1 MRIRLQ
7 ALCLALLVALAAP
20 LGAQQEARDP
30 TLEPAG
36 DGAVAE
42 AGAAVADTIGLEAI
56 TAEADAAAATAERRD
71 RLTTEEGLPDYAAWQ
86 ATVER
91 AQEAIENDRA
101 SDSAME
107 ELRRQIV
114 QWREVFEDATG
125 VNAARIRTLQAQID
139 ALGPLPE
146 SGEEPANIAARRAE
160 LNERMAA
167 LREPVIEAEEA
178 FLLADGIIREIDSLL
193 RDRQSERF
201 FERGPSPLN
210 PTSWKAGV
218 DAVHRMFGPVW
229 TEIQAAWAVETQAN
243 QIRRHLPETL
253 FFLAMGLLLMVRGRR
268 LMVRV
273 ALRVQGEDP
282 TPARWI
288 LAFLVSLGQ
297 VLVPTFG
304 IGLLVQAAYTTQ
316 LVGLHTDAAL
326 SSVASMG
333 FAFYVATWLGA
344 NIFPKRGAGARFL
357 ILTPAQCAQGR
368 WFASALG
375 LTFGF
380 YSLIVG
386 MIQFQDIPAASK
398 SGIAFPLIVFA
409 AVLLL
414 RVAQLM
420 VVHARNVGAEGENM
434 TVFNNPSYLFGR
446 ATMGLAAAGP
456 VLAAL
461 GYYNAAVSIIFPTI
475 ASLALIGFIA
485 LIQRLFR
492 EAFALATGD
501 KDRVQNALGPVIV
514 NIFIILLSLPVFALT
529 WGARWSDITE
539 LWKKFQDGYAF
550 GGVKISPTELILFF
564 VVFAIG
570 YTVTR
575 LVQSALRT
583 TVLPRTKMDVGGQ
596 HAVVSAVGYVG
607 LALSAVVAVT
617 SAGIDLSAFALVA
630 GALSV
635 GIGFGLQT
643 IVSNFVSGLILLAER
658 PISEGDWIEVNGQM
672 GYVRDISVRATRI
685 ETFDKTDV
693 IVPNADLVSGVVTN
707 WTRGN
712 LTGRLILPVGV
723 AYGSDTKRV
732 EKVLLEIANAHPM
745 VIANPAPSVLFRN
758 FGADALEFEI
768 RCFLRDVNWK
778 LSVQSDMN
786 HEIARRFAEEGFE
799 IPFAQRDVWLRNPE
813 TLPGAARPAAPA
825 GGQGGGQGV
834 SAQPYP
840 PTMQPSDVLRE
851 TPDLSKSVDESEPD
865 AGSGEESS

>member
-1 MRIRLQ
+1 MRNRIL
-7 ALCLALLVALAAP
+7 ALCFAACAALAAP
-20 LGAQQEARDP
+20 LAAQDATAEDP
-30 TLEPAG
+30 TLTAAG
-36 DGAVAE
+36 DTAVAE
-42 AGAAVADTIGLEAI
+42 AGAAVGQAIGLE
-56 TAEADAAAATAERRD
+56 TAPDPKEELLEKLQADLAE
-71 RLTTEEGLPDYAAWQ
+71 GGPDYDAWFK
-86 ATVER
+86 TVER
-91 AQEAIENDRA
+91 AQEAIENNRA
-101 SDSAME
+101 SDAAME
-107 ELRRQIV
+107 DLRGQV
-114 QWREVFEDATG
+114 VEWRSIFEQAQG

-146 SGEEPANIAARRAE
+146 SGEEPANIAERREE
-160 LNERMAA
+160 LTTRMAV

-193 RDRQSERF
+193 RERQSERF

-210 PTSWKAGV
+210 PASWVAGGE
-218 DAVHRMFGPVW
+218 AVERMFYPVW
-229 TEIQAAWAVETQAN
+229 TEIQSAYAVERQS
-243 QIRRHLPETL
+243 QQLRRHLPETL
-253 FFLAMGLLLMVRGRR
+253 FFLALGLIFTVRGRR
-268 LMVRV
+268 LMVRM
-273 ALRVQGEDP
+273 ALAVQGEDP
-282 TPARWI
+282 SPARWI
-288 LAFLVSLGQ
+288 LAFIVSLGQ
-297 VLVPTFG
+297 VLVPTLG
-304 IGLLVQAAYTTQ
+304 IGLLVQAAYSTQ

-333 FAFYVATWLGA
+333 FAFYVASWLGS
-344 NIFPKRGAGARFL
+344 NIFPKRGAGGRFL

-368 WFASALG
+368 WFSAALG
-375 LTFGF
+375 LTFGI

-386 MIQFQDIPAASK
+386 MIQFQDIPASSK
-398 SGIAFPLIVFA
+398 SGVAFPLIITA
-409 AVLLL
+409 AVLLM

-420 VVHARNVGAEGENM
+420 VIHARNVAEDGESM

-446 ATMGLAAAGP
+446 ATMALAVAGP
-456 VLAAL
+456 VLAAI
-461 GYYNAAVSIIFPTI
+461 GYYNAAVSIVFPTI

-501 KDRVQNALGPVIV
+501 KDRVQNALAPVIL

-529 WGARWSDITE
+529 WGARWTDITE
-539 LWKKFQDGYAF
+539 AWKKFQDGYAF
-550 GGVKISPTELILFF
+550 GDVRISPTDLILFF

-596 HAVVSAVGYVG
+596 HAVVAAVGYVG
-607 LALSAVVAVT
+607 LGLAALVAVT

-685 ETFDKTDV
+685 ETFDRTDV
-693 IVPNADLVSGVVTN
+693 IIPNADLVSGVVTN

-712 LTGRLILPVGV
+712 LTGRLIVPVGV
-723 AYGSDTKRV
+723 AYGSDTKHV
-732 EKVLLEIANAHPM
+732 ETVLREIANAHPM
-745 VIANPAPSVLFRN
+745 VIANPPPSVLFRN

-778 LSVQSDMN
+778 LAVQSDMN
-786 HEIARRFAEEGFE
+786 HEIARRFSEEGFE

-813 TLPGAARPAAPA
+813 TLPGAAPARPAKSTPVTANTAPRA
-825 GGQGGGQGV
+825 PDT
-834 SAQPYP
+834 S
-840 PTMQPSDVLRE
+840 PSDVLRE
-851 TPDLSKSVDESEPD
+851 TPDLPPPDEDESG
-865 AGSGEESS
+865 GS